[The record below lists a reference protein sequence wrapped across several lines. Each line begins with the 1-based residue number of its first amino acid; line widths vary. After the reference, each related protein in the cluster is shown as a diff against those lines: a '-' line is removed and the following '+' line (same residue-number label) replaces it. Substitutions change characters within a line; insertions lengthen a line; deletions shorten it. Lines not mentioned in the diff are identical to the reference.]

1 MSRTLSRKLARD
13 ARRSWP
19 LFAALVVTVAL
30 GVGLFAASYNAY
42 RDLADSYDHAFVVQR
57 FPDLFISGGDTT
69 AIAAAAAAIDGVTAV
84 RTRTVADL
92 PMRVTDQDGVSDAAI
107 GRIISYPASG
117 EPSIA
122 SLTPLQGDP
131 NPAPGGDVLIEQH
144 MAESFG
150 LKIGDPLTLQGASG
164 PASARVVG
172 IVASAE
178 YLWPAPSRQQV
189 MAPPRSFGVLFAA
202 PQDVAAWSGI
212 PDNEVLARASGAA
225 SSTDTLAAVRRA
237 VYDSGATGV
246 LTRAEQPSNS
256 LLHED
261 ILGFQQMAV
270 SFPALF
276 LSAAALVL
284 FVLLSRRVTV
294 ERPVIGT
301 LRSFGVTRWVIGR
314 HYLGYGLAAGAVGA
328 VVGLAIGLVAAGQ
341 VSRAYARTIDLPTSL
356 LVFGGIRPGTVALG
370 LAFALGAT
378 AVAGLIPAYRATR
391 VAPAEAMRPHH
402 TPVRAGASAPE
413 QLLRWAPSAR
423 TRYVLRSIRRN
434 RSRSAFT
441 ATGVA
446 LAFIL
451 VMASWGLLDT
461 MSALLTRQFSV
472 IDTSDAAVTF
482 QQPITAAVVADLR
495 AVPGVAAAEAV
506 TQLPI
511 GVQAHGASYQT
522 TLTGFAPSTTMHAF
536 LDAHGHPLP
545 LRAGGVLLGSGITAT
560 LPDLQVGDE
569 VTLVPPQGTGQP
581 AIARVDG
588 FVAEPLGTF
597 AYADQ
602 AWLASALGVPPNTA
616 LIRQIPGAAPAAVR
630 QQVQATPGVAT
641 YVETS
646 AIERLARTFAGLF
659 LAFGAAMLAL
669 GAAMAFAVI
678 FTTMSV
684 SLLDRRRELATFR
697 AAGVSH
703 RSLAGLVTGENM
715 LVATLGII
723 PGLALGLLAAAAMVR
738 SYSSDQFS
746 LELTIRPA
754 SIALSI
760 AAILTVVALC
770 QVPGVRSIR
779 RLNVAEIVRE
789 RE

>member
-1 MSRTLSRKLARD
+1 MSRTLSRKLGRD
-13 ARRSWP
+13 AGRSWP

-42 RDLADSYDHAFVVQR
+42 RDLADSYEHAFAVQR
-57 FPDLFISGGDTT
+57 FPDLFVSGGDTT
-69 AIAAAAAAIDGVTAV
+69 AIAAATADIEGVTAV

-92 PMRVTDQDGVSDAAI
+92 PMRVTDQDGGSDAAV

-122 SLTPLQGDP
+122 SLTPLQGAP

-144 MAESFG
+144 LAESFG
-150 LKIGDPLTLQGASG
+150 LRIGDPLTLQGASG
-164 PASARVVG
+164 PVSARVVG

-202 PQDVAAWSGI
+202 PQDVAAWSGV
-212 PDNEVLARASGAA
+212 PDNEVLARASGGANP
-225 SSTDTLAAVRRA
+225 TDALAAVRRA
-237 VYDSGATGV
+237 AYDNGATGV

-301 LRSFGVTRWVIGR
+301 LRSFGVGRWIIGR

-341 VSRAYARTIDLPTSL
+341 ISRTYARTIDLPASL
-356 LVFGGIRPGTVALG
+356 LVSGGFRPGTVALG

-378 AVAGLIPAYRATR
+378 ALAGLIPAHRATR
-391 VAPAEAMRPHH
+391 VAPAEAMRPNH

-413 QLLRWAPSAR
+413 KLLRWAPSAR

-506 TQLPI
+506 TQLPV
-511 GVQAHGASYQT
+511 GVQAHRASYQT

-536 LDAHGHPLP
+536 LDSHGHPLP
-545 LRAGGVLLGSGITAT
+545 LKAGGVLLGKGITAT

-569 VTLVPPQGTGQP
+569 VTLVPHGAGRSAT
-581 AIARVDG
+581 ARVDG
-588 FVAEPLGTF
+588 FVDKPLGTF

-602 AWLASALGVPPNTA
+602 AWLASTLAVPPNTA
-616 LIRQIPGAAPAAVR
+616 LIRQTPGAAPTAVR
-630 QQVQATPGVAT
+630 HEVQDTPGVAA

-646 AIERLARTFAGLF
+646 AIERLARTLAGLF

-723 PGLALGLLAAAAMVR
+723 PGLALGLLAADVMVR

-746 LELTIRPA
+746 LELTIRPT
-754 SIALSI
+754 SIVLSI
-760 AAILTVVALC
+760 AAILAVVALC

-779 RLNVAEIVRE
+779 RLNVAEVVRE